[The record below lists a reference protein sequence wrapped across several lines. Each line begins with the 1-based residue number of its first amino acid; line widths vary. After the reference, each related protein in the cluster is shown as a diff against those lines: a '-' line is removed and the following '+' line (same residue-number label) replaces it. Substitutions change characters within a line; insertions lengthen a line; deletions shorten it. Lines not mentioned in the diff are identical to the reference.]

1 MYSLWGHCS
10 FVYSCSVLDVFHKYL
25 QNIVQALFENWDS
38 NTMSTVR
45 YEKIM
50 FLGQSG
56 TIKGVNVYFLNFI
69 FSIAR
74 FCIFKRRNVLAMKN
88 EHLDIRFFKYT
99 WGIMFHTFICIAVKW
114 IAIEYYLRDISW
126 RTTHWC

>member
-1 MYSLWGHCS
+1 M
-10 FVYSCSVLDVFHKYL
+10 LDVFHKYL
-25 QNIVQALFENWDS
+25 QNIVQVLFENCDS

-88 EHLDIRFFKYT
+88 EHLDIIRFFKYT
-99 WGIMFHTFICIAVKW
+99 LRHYVSYFHMYCCKMNNYRILFERYFLKDNPVVLETD
-114 IAIEYYLRDISW
+114 DILVFNL
-126 RTTHWC
+126 